1 MVDTQLDQAL
11 DSTRDTLE
19 RLVESFIE
27 LGVIV
32 HDFQGTENSKD
43 ALSIRLNQTVD
54 ELKKLQTPEN
64 NQLDKVPIPLDVLQY
79 IEDGRNPDVYT
90 REFVEATRKSNQYLR
105 GKMFALKDLR
115 DLLGKKISDEFP
127 ELREVVNDITERTDG
142 SEL

>member
-1 MVDTQLDQAL
+1 MSELDRELDQSKA
-11 DSTRDTLE
+11 TLE

-27 LGVIV
+27 LGIIV

-54 ELKKLQTPEN
+54 ELNKLQIPKGS
-64 NQLDKVPIPLDVLQY
+64 QLDQVPIPLDVLQY

-90 REFVEATRKSNQYLR
+90 REFVEATKKSNQYLR
-105 GKMFALKDLR
+105 GKMLALKDLR

-127 ELREVVNDITERTDG
+127 ELKDIVDDITKRTDG
-142 SEL
+142 IETH